1 MYERSSKTCPKY
13 EMYMKECF
21 VSFFFFNNQDHELQF
36 LSRMG
41 RSNCVTIF
49 EEKKSFKEWK
59 NICSKNEGYFVID
72 CSKI

>member
-21 VSFFFFNNQDHELQF
+21 VSFFFNNQDHELQF

-41 RSNCVTIF
+41 RINCVTIF
-49 EEKKSFKEWK
+49 EEKKSFKKWK
-59 NICSKNEGYFVID
+59 NICSKKRRAFCD
-72 CSKI
+72 